1 MRWLRGIE
9 GSRGLDKNLGEHEV
23 WRDFRNAVRKMC
35 WRVAYGFGIAKPSS
49 AGGCQD
55 FDTQQE
61 KRPKSGAPS
70 NAYRSHP
77 RLATLQRM
85 RKGGA
90 PIFV

>member
-1 MRWLRGIE
+1 MARFSE
-9 GSRGLDKNLGEHEV
+9 GGTQDLLAWAEG
-23 WRDFRNAVRKMC
+23 C
-35 WRVAYGFGIAKPSS
+35 GFATPSS